1 MTLTHGGIALDD
13 QTFKYPD
20 KAAYEFV
27 SHALAHKGITY
38 KEIAEITYNLQIKYV
53 PQLTVAE
60 CEAETKEVLHKR
72 ELLNNAM
79 VALELDRLATEGQL
93 KEPLQSI
100 VANDAGVFGVDE
112 GLALNMANIYG
123 TIGVTNYGY
132 VDKVKE
138 GIIKKLDEDK
148 SGVVN
153 TFIDD
158 LVGAIAAA
166 VAAKIAHKYA

>member
-1 MTLTHGGIALDD
+1 MYNKD
-13 QTFKYPD
+13 FKYPD
-20 KAAYEFV
+20 KAAYDFV
-27 SHALAHKGITY
+27 IKALAAKGITY
-38 KEIAEITYNLQIKYV
+38 HEIAEITYNLQIKYV
-53 PQLTVAE
+53 PDLTIAE
-60 CEAETKEVLHKR
+60 CETETKEVLHKR

-79 VALELDRLATEGQL
+79 VALELDRIATEGQL
-93 KEPLQSI
+93 SEPLQSI
-100 VANDAGVFGVDE
+100 VASDAGVFGVDE

-138 GIIKKLDEDK
+138 GVIKKLDLDK
-148 SGVVN
+148 SGSVN

>member
-1 MTLTHGGIALDD
+1 MYDKN
-13 QTFKYPD
+13 FKYPD

-27 SHALAHKGITY
+27 IKALAAKGITY
-38 KEIAEITYNLQIKYV
+38 KEIAQITYKLQINYV
-53 PQLTVAE
+53 PGLTITE
-60 CEAETKEVLHKR
+60 CENETKEVLHKR

-79 VALELDRLATEGQL
+79 VALELDRLATEGKL
-93 KEPLQSI
+93 KEPLQTIIAS
-100 VANDAGVFGVDE
+100 DAGVFGVDE

-138 GIIKKLDEDK
+138 GVIKKLDTDK
-148 SGVVN
+148 SGAVN

>member
-1 MTLTHGGIALDD
+1 MEKP
-13 QTFKYPD
+13 TFKYPD

-27 SHALAHKGITY
+27 IHALAAKDITPLEIAKITY
-38 KEIAEITYNLQIKYV
+38 RLQSKYV
-53 PQLTVAE
+53 PDLTVAE
-60 CEAETKEVLHKR
+60 CEQEIHEVLHKR

-93 KEPLQSI
+93 NEPLQSI
-100 VANDAGVFGVDE
+100 IASDAGIFGVDE

-138 GIIKKLDEDK
+138 GVIKKLDTDK

-158 LVGAIAAA
+158 LVGSIAAA
-166 VAAKIAHKYA
+166 AAAKIAHKYA

>member
-1 MTLTHGGIALDD
+1 MYNK
-13 QTFKYPD
+13 TFKYPD
-20 KAAYEFV
+20 KAAYTFV
-27 SHALAHKGITY
+27 IDALAKKGITY
-38 KEIAEITYNLQIKYV
+38 KEIAQITFNLQTKYLSG
-53 PQLTVAE
+53 LTLAE
-60 CEAETKEVLHKR
+60 CETETQEVLHKR

-79 VALELDRLATEGQL
+79 VALELDRLATEKQL
-93 KEPLQSI
+93 SEPLQTI

-138 GIIKKLDEDK
+138 GVIKQLDTDK

>member
-1 MTLTHGGIALDD
+1 
-13 QTFKYPD
+13 
-20 KAAYEFV
+20 
-27 SHALAHKGITY
+27 
-38 KEIAEITYNLQIKYV
+38 
-53 PQLTVAE
+53 
-60 CEAETKEVLHKR
+60 
-72 ELLNNAM
+72 M

-93 KEPLQSI
+93 KEPLQTI
-100 VANDAGVFGVDE
+100 VARDAGVFGVDE
-112 GLALNMANIYG
+112 GIALNMANIYG

-138 GIIKKLDEDK
+138 GVIKKLDTDK

>member
-1 MTLTHGGIALDD
+1 MDNH
-13 QTFKYPD
+13 TFKYPD
-20 KAAYEFV
+20 KAAHDFV
-27 SHALAHKGITY
+27 IRALAAKGITY
-38 KEIAEITYNLQIKYV
+38 HEIAEIAFNLQKAYV
-53 PQLTVAE
+53 PKLTVAE
-60 CEAETKEVLHKR
+60 CETETQEVLHKR

-93 KEPLQSI
+93 QEPLLSI
-100 VANDAGVFGVDE
+100 VSHDAGVFGVDE

-138 GIIKKLDEDK
+138 GVIKKLDTDK

>member
-1 MTLTHGGIALDD
+1 MEK

-27 SHALAHKGITY
+27 IQALAAKGITY
-38 KEIAEITYNLQIKYV
+38 HEIAHITYNLQTKYV
-53 PQLTVAE
+53 PNLTIEE
-60 CEAETKEVLHKR
+60 CEMETQEVLHKR

-93 KEPLQSI
+93 NEPLQSI
-100 VANDAGVFGVDE
+100 IASDAGVFGVDE

-138 GIIKKLDEDK
+138 GVIKKLDTDK

>member
-1 MTLTHGGIALDD
+1 MDNH
-13 QTFKYPD
+13 TFKYPD
-20 KAAYEFV
+20 KAAHEFV
-27 SHALAHKGITY
+27 IQALAAKGITY
-38 KEIAEITYNLQIKYV
+38 HEIANITYHLQIKYI
-53 PQLTVAE
+53 PQLTIEE
-60 CEAETKEVLHKR
+60 CETETQEVLRKR

-93 KEPLQSI
+93 SEPLQSI
-100 VANDAGVFGVDE
+100 VAHDAGVFGVDE

-123 TIGVTNYGY
+123 TIGITNYGY

-138 GIIKKLDEDK
+138 GVIKKLDTDK

>member
-1 MTLTHGGIALDD
+1 MYDKN
-13 QTFKYPD
+13 FKYPD

-27 SHALAHKGITY
+27 VNALAAKGITY
-38 KEIAEITYNLQIKYV
+38 REIAQITYNLQINYI
-53 PQLTVAE
+53 PDLTVAE
-60 CEAETKEVLHKR
+60 CETETQEVLHKR

-93 KEPLQSI
+93 KEPLQTI
-100 VANDAGVFGVDE
+100 VASDAGVFGVDE
-112 GLALNMANIYG
+112 GIALNMANIYG

-138 GIIKKLDEDK
+138 GVIKKLDTDK

>member
-1 MTLTHGGIALDD
+1 MDD
-13 QTFKYPD
+13 HTFKYPD

-27 SHALAHKGITY
+27 IKALAAKGITY
-38 KEIAEITYNLQIKYV
+38 KEIAEITYNLQINYV
-53 PQLTVAE
+53 PQLTLAE
-60 CEAETKEVLHKR
+60 CEKETQEVLHKR

-79 VALELDRLATEGQL
+79 VALELDRLATAGQL
-93 KEPLQSI
+93 SEPLQSI

-112 GLALNMANIYG
+112 GIALNMANIYG

-138 GIIKKLDEDK
+138 GIIKKLDTDK

>member
-1 MTLTHGGIALDD
+1 MKLRISLIT
-13 QTFKYPD
+13 QT
-20 KAAYEFV
+20 
-27 SHALAHKGITY
+27 
-38 KEIAEITYNLQIKYV
+38 KYV
-53 PQLTVAE
+53 PNLTIEE
-60 CEAETKEVLHKR
+60 CEMETQEVLHKR

-93 KEPLQSI
+93 NEPLQSI
-100 VANDAGVFGVDE
+100 IASDAGVFGVDE

-138 GIIKKLDEDK
+138 GVIKKLDTDK

>member
-1 MTLTHGGIALDD
+1 MYNKA
-13 QTFKYPD
+13 FKYPD

-27 SHALAHKGITY
+27 IKALAAKGITY
-38 KEIAEITYNLQIKYV
+38 KEIAQITFNLQIKYV
-53 PQLTVAE
+53 PELTIAE
-60 CEAETKEVLHKR
+60 CETEAQEVLHKR

-138 GIIKKLDEDK
+138 GVIKQLDTDK

>member
-1 MTLTHGGIALDD
+1 MEKP
-13 QTFKYPD
+13 TFKYPD
-20 KAAYEFV
+20 KAAYDFV
-27 SHALAHKGITY
+27 TTALTAKGITAN
-38 KEIAEITYNLQIKYV
+38 EIAKITYNLQIKYV
-53 PQLTVAE
+53 PSLTIEE
-60 CEAETKEVLHKR
+60 CELETQEVLHKR
-72 ELLNNAM
+72 EILNNAM
-79 VALELDRLATEGQL
+79 VALELDRLATAGQL
-93 KEPLQSI
+93 NEPLQTIIAS
-100 VANDAGVFGVDE
+100 DAGVFGVDE

-138 GIIKKLDEDK
+138 GIIEQLDTDK

-158 LVGAIAAA
+158 VVGAIAAA

>member
-1 MTLTHGGIALDD
+1 MYNKA
-13 QTFKYPD
+13 FKYPD

-27 SHALAHKGITY
+27 VNALAKKGITY
-38 KEIAEITYNLQIKYV
+38 REIAQITFQLQTKYL
-53 PQLTVAE
+53 PSLTLAE
-60 CEAETKEVLHKR
+60 CETETQEVLHKR

-93 KEPLQSI
+93 SEPLQSI

-138 GIIKKLDEDK
+138 GVIKKLDTDK

-166 VAAKIAHKYA
+166 VAAKVAHKYA

>member
-1 MTLTHGGIALDD
+1 MDTH
-13 QTFKYPD
+13 TFKYPD
-20 KAAYEFV
+20 KAAHTFV
-27 SHALAHKGITY
+27 IQALADKGVTIHD
-38 KEIAEITYNLQIKYV
+38 IATITYNLQINYV
-53 PQLTVAE
+53 PQLTIEE
-60 CEAETKEVLHKR
+60 CEIETKEVLRKR

-79 VALELDRLATEGQL
+79 VALELDRLATAGQL
-93 KEPLQSI
+93 KEPLLSI

-138 GIIKKLDEDK
+138 GIIKKLDTDK

-158 LVGAIAAA
+158 MVGAIAAA
-166 VAAKIAHKYA
+166 AAAKIAHKYA

>member
-1 MTLTHGGIALDD
+1 MYDKN
-13 QTFKYPD
+13 FKYPD
-20 KAAYEFV
+20 KAAYDFV
-27 SHALAHKGITY
+27 IKALAAKGITY
-38 KEIAEITYNLQIKYV
+38 KEIAQITYNLQINYV
-53 PQLTVAE
+53 PNLTIEE
-60 CEAETKEVLHKR
+60 CELETKEVLHKR

-93 KEPLQSI
+93 KEPLQTIIAS
-100 VANDAGVFGVDE
+100 DAGGFGVDE

-123 TIGVTNYGY
+123 TIGVNNYGY

-138 GIIKKLDEDK
+138 GVIKKLDTDK
-148 SGVVN
+148 SGAVN

>member
-1 MTLTHGGIALDD
+1 MYNKA
-13 QTFKYPD
+13 FKYPD

-27 SHALAHKGITY
+27 VQALAAKGITY
-38 KEIAEITYNLQIKYV
+38 HEIAQITFKLQTKYV
-53 PQLTVAE
+53 PDLTIAE

-79 VALELDRLATEGQL
+79 VALELDRLATAGQL
-93 KEPLQSI
+93 SEPLQTI

-138 GIIKKLDEDK
+138 GVIKKLDTDK
-148 SGVVN
+148 SGGVN

-166 VAAKIAHKYA
+166 VAAKVAHKYA